1 MDIFEFGDEDEEL
14 PAPSYRRSR
23 PLNFN
28 NSTWQAT
35 SVYSSSSE
43 SDEESEVPHSTPFRL
58 QINGNVNIQGKK
70 TTPKMFPK
78 GVGLLDYLILKFFA
92 IVFIECTTFNNFS
105 LLMVILEKNMFM
117 NEDFF
122 DYSNISGIHGEYL

>member
-1 MDIFEFGDEDEEL
+1 MLSGG
-14 PAPSYRRSR
+14 R
-23 PLNFN
+23 PN
-28 NSTWQAT
+28 NT
-35 SVYSSSSE
+35 SVRTSFSSLIRLTR
-43 SDEESEVPHSTPFRL
+43 SDNY
-58 QINGNVNIQGKK
+58 IKCNKK
-70 TTPKMFPK
+70 LVYP
-78 GVGLLDYLILKFFA
+78 ILKFFA